1 MIRRTPA
8 LTFETRGGKL
18 NFKRISYYLL
28 AEGKPFCVC
37 VFIIIIII
45 ITIIIIIIFKSFER
59 LSGLDMH
66 DGTLS
71 GGMGHRHYGIAAAG
85 KDEGGRMALPDSI
98 LDR

>member
-37 VFIIIIII
+37 VFIIN
-45 ITIIIIIIFKSFER
+45 IIIFKSFER
-59 LSGLDMH
+59 LSGLYMH

>member
-37 VFIIIIII
+37 VIIII
-45 ITIIIIIIFKSFER
+45 IIIIIIFKSFER

-71 GGMGHRHYGIAAAG
+71 GSMGHRHYGIAAAG

>member
-45 ITIIIIIIFKSFER
+45 IFKSFER
-59 LSGLDMH
+59 LSGLYMH

-85 KDEGGRMALPDSI
+85 KDEGERMALPDSI

>member
-45 ITIIIIIIFKSFER
+45 FKSFER
-59 LSGLDMH
+59 LSGLYMH

-85 KDEGGRMALPDSI
+85 KDEGERMALPDSI

>member
-45 ITIIIIIIFKSFER
+45 IFKSFER

-71 GGMGHRHYGIAAAG
+71 GGMGHRHYGIVAAG